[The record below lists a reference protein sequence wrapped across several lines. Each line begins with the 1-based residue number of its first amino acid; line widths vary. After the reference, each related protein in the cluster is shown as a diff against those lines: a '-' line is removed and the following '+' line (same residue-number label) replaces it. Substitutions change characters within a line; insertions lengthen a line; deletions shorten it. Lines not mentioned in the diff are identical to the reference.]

1 MSSQRVMQVV
11 HHMTFLQSQCL
22 DYRQHPFRKATTG
35 LAVTAKSILPPQ
47 HARTQN
53 PLDMI
58 RVKLSAPSVQPMSKS
73 VDCER
78 IMDLVGVGQ
87 GFKRALSLRY
97 IPGWS
102 QPSA

>member
-1 MSSQRVMQVV
+1 MS
-11 HHMTFLQSQCL
+11 
-22 DYRQHPFRKATTG
+22 
-35 LAVTAKSILPPQ
+35 
-47 HARTQN
+47 
-53 PLDMI
+53 PLDEETI
-58 RVKLSAPSVQPMSKS
+58 EASLARINAGLKSKGSSEVFEQYKRVKLSAPSVQPMPKS

-78 IMDLVGVGQ
+78 VIDLVGVGQ